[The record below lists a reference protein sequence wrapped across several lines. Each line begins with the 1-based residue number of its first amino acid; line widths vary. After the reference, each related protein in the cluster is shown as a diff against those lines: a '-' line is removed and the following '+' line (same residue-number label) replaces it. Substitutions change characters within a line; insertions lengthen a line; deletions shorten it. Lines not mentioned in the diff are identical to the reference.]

1 MKKIWKAM
9 ICITLALTM
18 MLLTA
23 EPALAATR
31 YTYTVKTASAGTT
44 IKGSNTETYTSQT
57 STYKVKIY
65 KITVPD
71 DGYIT
76 ITNYV
81 RDYLILY
88 NSLAEAKAYDKD
100 GSYNNIEIGYYE
112 EGGKAVIPVKK
123 GTTYY
128 IRTYAGGNFKF
139 KYTFKKAPIATS
151 NLYRSKATTLKAGT
165 TKTICVPDG
174 YQAYRWYKI
183 KVSSKRTITINFKDL
198 KGEME
203 KDYPNFTL
211 FSAGGEQ
218 INVVHGSGT
227 AYKSAKRLAAGTYY
241 IRVGS
246 NWEENTYLYTLSWK

>member
-1 MKKIWKAM
+1 MEILKMKKIWKAM

-31 YTYTVKTASAGTT
+31 YTYTVKTASAGTV
-44 IKGSNTETYTSQT
+44 IKGKNTDKGRIY
-57 STYKVKIY
+57 IY
-65 KITVPD
+65 KITIPD

-76 ITNYV
+76 VTNYSG
-81 RDYLILY
+81 DYLFL
-88 NSLAEAKAYDKD
+88 SSTLTKAKWGGDPNGKTFV
-100 GSYNNIEIGYYE
+100 EINWWSDTGT
-112 EGGKAVIPVKK
+112 AVKK
-123 GTTYY
+123 SIPLKKGTYY
-128 IRTYAGGNFKF
+128 IRTYPYTAFRF
-139 KYTFKKAPIATS
+139 KYTFKKANIVTS
-151 NLYRSKATTLKAGT
+151 NLFRSKATTLKAGT

-246 NWEENTYLYTLSWK
+246 NWEDTYLYTLSWK